1 MLDQIDALAAQGMAR
16 EDIDV
21 TALGD
26 AALQRLPAVEDISR
40 RQQLRF
46 GRRPPGTI
54 LIGDATDEEV
64 EPGTAP
70 AWLQAIM
77 EVPTEV
83 SPEAEPQE
91 PFEILDRVSE
101 LGPAMQGPVMQDP
114 EHANLVYRMP
124 PELAAIQQMPEGP
137 EKDEALKAYRN
148 QQGDLMVQKWNPET
162 GQMFRTKLD
171 GTVEPIPD
179 FFIWDDPVELLSGQ
193 APAAE
198 DPGVGDPPQLPML
211 GQDQQITAES
221 ENTRRYDVLKG
232 ILALPKGQERQEALR
247 QFIIDEDLSPNLLK
261 GKLRVDAEGNPVI
274 DPVTK
279 EQVYDPA
286 PINEAELI
294 LQSFQPMPFQKII
307 EQRERQVGKS
317 REAVQASLTAFTEAT
332 TLLEDLAESKGINLD
347 AYTGGDAE
355 IDAAQAA
362 LDQVTEAG
370 RVAQK
375 QMEQR
380 DREQKIREEGPPV
393 DVAELPSSQRPIAV
407 GLAPQKGLIDAQE
420 RERKRQ
426 QDLAARERAKQT
438 GSGPRI
444 LGGGL
449 AV

>member
-1 MLDQIDALAAQGMAR
+1 M
-16 EDIDV
+16 
-21 TALGD
+21 
-26 AALQRLPAVEDISR
+26 
-40 RQQLRF
+40 RF

-77 EVPTEV
+77 GVPKEV

-91 PFEILDRVSE
+91 PFEILARVSE
-101 LGPAMQGPVMQDP
+101 LGPAIQDPAMQGPVMQDP

-124 PELAAIQQMPEGP
+124 PELTAIQQMPEGP

-148 QQGDLMVQKWNPET
+148 EQGDLMVQKWNPET

-179 FFIWDDPVELLSGQ
+179 SFYDPVELLAGQ

-198 DPGVGDPPQLPML
+198 DPGVGDPAQLPML

-221 ENTRRYDVLKG
+221 ENTRRYDQLKR
-232 ILALPKGQERQEALR
+232 ILAMDKDNPQRSMNLR
-247 QFIIDEDLSPNLLK
+247 QFIIDEDLNVEIPDDWS
-261 GKLRVDAEGNPVI
+261 
-274 DPVTK
+274 
-279 EQVYDPA
+279 Q
-286 PINEAELI
+286 INEADTI
-294 LQSFQPMPFQKII
+294 LASFQPMPFRKII
-307 EQRERQVGKS
+307 EQRERQVGIS
-317 REAVQASLTAFTEAT
+317 REDVQARLTPFTEAT
-332 TLLEDLAESKGINLD
+332 TLLEELAESKGINLD
-347 AYTGGDAE
+347 TYTGGDAE

-362 LDQVTEAG
+362 LDQVAEEG
-370 RVAQK
+370 RLAQK

-380 DREQKIREEGPPV
+380 DKEQRIREEGFPV
-393 DVAELPSSQRPIAV
+393 DVAQLPSSQRPMAV
-407 GLAPQKGLIDAQE
+407 GALSASKSAIEAQE
-420 RERKRQ
+420 MQRLQ
-426 QDLAARERAKQT
+426 LAKAAEKEAAEEEARRAS
-438 GSGPRI
+438 SGPRT